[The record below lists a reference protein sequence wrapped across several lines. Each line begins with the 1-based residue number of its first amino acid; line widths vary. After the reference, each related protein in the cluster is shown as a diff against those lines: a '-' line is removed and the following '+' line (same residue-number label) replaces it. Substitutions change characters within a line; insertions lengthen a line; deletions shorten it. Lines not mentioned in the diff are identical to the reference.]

1 MIEKQENSKKIK
13 KKLNIIHPIFRIKGG
28 AEKVIID
35 MSLWASSYDVEV
47 FTFFN
52 DAYLKKLGK
61 YTFVSESAD
70 KLFMSNLLGFKANP
84 FINSLIKKLG
94 KELAH
99 KSSENDIFLFS
110 NFPASIV
117 FYEAT
122 KIKPELKK
130 AKTIFLCFEP
140 DRLLY
145 YKESKKSG
153 YLPKELYSPRYHVA
167 AFLINYWKKHDY
179 EVVQSS
185 NIITL
190 SKFVNEQVE
199 KIYDKKAVKAFEH
212 YTYLFDQKK
221 KEEGLK
227 NINQK
232 FDLNIQKD
240 ELVFLSLG
248 RLEHGKGIEQ
258 LIDIFKELLVY
269 ENKNDAHQNIKQLRL
284 IIGGRG
290 SLSNRV
296 TELTKG
302 ESKINYLGFIPD
314 ENMRDIYS
322 ISDIFVFLGEKETGG
337 PLTVIEAMGNNLAVL
352 VPDDG
357 GAAFEI
363 IEDEKNGFVTSLD
376 KDSIKVKIKDIIK
389 LYNAKKLDKIK
400 ANARLW
406 VEKNATREKAKAD
419 FLSYLKSV

>member
-1 MIEKQENSKKIK
+1 MAEKIRINSKNRRR
-13 KKLNIIHPIFRIKGG
+13 LNIVHPIFRIKGG

-35 MSLWASSYDVEV
+35 MSLWGSSSYDTEV

-52 DAYLKKLGK
+52 DDYLKKLSK
-61 YTFVSESAD
+61 YTFVSESE
-70 KLFMSNLLGFKANP
+70 KLFMSNFLGFKANP

-99 KSSENDIFLFS
+99 KSSADDIFLLS

-130 AKTIFLCFEP
+130 AKKIFLCFEP

-145 YKESKKSG
+145 HKESKRLG
-153 YLPKELYSPRYHVA
+153 YLPRELHSAKYHFA
-167 AFLINYWKKHDY
+167 AFLINYWKKHDQ
-179 EVVQSS
+179 EVVQNS
-185 NIITL
+185 NVITL
-190 SKFVNEQVE
+190 SRFVNEQVE
-199 KIYDKKAVKAFEH
+199 KIYGKKAVKTFEH

-232 FDLNIQKD
+232 FNLNIQKN

-258 LIDIFKELLVY
+258 IIEIFKELLK
-269 ENKNDAHQNIKQLRL
+269 ENTDIRL

-290 SLSNRV
+290 SLSKRV
-296 TELTKG
+296 LELTKNQG
-302 ESKINYLGFIPD
+302 NINYLGFIPD

-363 IEDEKNGFVTSLD
+363 VEDQKNGFITSLD
-376 KDSIKVKIKDIIK
+376 KDSIKIKIKDIIE
-389 LYNAKKLDKIK
+389 LYNSKKIDKIK
-400 ANARLW
+400 ANARSW
-406 VEKNATREKAKAD
+406 VEKNATREKAKTD
-419 FLSYLKSV
+419 FLNYLKSV